1 MKVPSSKYER
11 RSRVVRSYPLRSHR
25 IFMVFLESPVMIYV
39 FFFLSCSSFMRVTL
53 GWHSCASCSLKT
65 SILKDWLISIIFM
78 HLLSMPIEDVT
89 KLFNSIGKK
98 ELADERQRI
107 TEGKLFE
114 LGLELIG
121 NNYFFVHPR
130 VIFILQ

>member
-1 MKVPSSKYER
+1 MQ
-11 RSRVVRSYPLRSHR
+11 
-25 IFMVFLESPVMIYV
+25 
-39 FFFLSCSSFMRVTL
+39 
-53 GWHSCASCSLKT
+53 
-65 SILKDWLISIIFM
+65 
-78 HLLSMPIEDVT
+78 LLSMPIEDVT